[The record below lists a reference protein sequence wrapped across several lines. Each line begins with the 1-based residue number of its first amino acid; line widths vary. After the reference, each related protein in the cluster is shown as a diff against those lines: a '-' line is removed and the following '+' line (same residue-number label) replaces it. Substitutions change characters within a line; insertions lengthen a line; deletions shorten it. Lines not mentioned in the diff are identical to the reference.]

1 MSEFTVGI
9 EPAMKSGV
17 ARRDLGTVGKLWL
30 GLGLVGTL
38 GWVGLSGGAIA
49 LAQRQEPLPYPNL
62 QTAQAFPPIPG
73 NINGNTVVMAG
84 QRVPVPWQQQGDR
97 IGIADMA
104 LMQVFGVD
112 LQSTRDPQQQPVQW
126 FSETATPLATWHDGG
141 YRYVDITA
149 WAQQQGWQLSPNRN
163 GTLTIQAPA
172 GQIVSGR
179 RGRQT
184 WGDRLVLDVDRP
196 VVWTLQEQHSSFTL
210 TLQGRPGQTFT
221 PADLQGN
228 GNALSNLQV
237 RSAGDRLIIQGQIEA
252 TAQMRVWSLTNPNRV
267 VIDVR
272 QDAVP
277 KDIAWAPGVRWQSGM
292 VSVGNRSFPVQQLR
306 LNPQQVRLRPI
317 WASQPQVP
325 GITPLVTMAR
335 QSQAVAAINAG
346 FFNRNNQLPLGAIRE
361 NGRWISG
368 PILNRGAIAWN
379 DQGQAAF
386 NRLFLS
392 HTVTTDQG
400 RGFTVGQINSGY
412 VQAGIGLYTA
422 DWGNLYRPIID
433 NEILVTV
440 RQNQVVQQT
449 PGGAAGQASITVPS
463 DGYLLAVRAFSEAAR
478 SLAPGN
484 TVSLTTDLRPPEFG
498 SFPYAI
504 GGGPLLV
511 KDRRIVLNAQ
521 AEGFSDAFA
530 RQAAPRSAIGRT
542 QTGELLLVA
551 IHNSPGGRG
560 PTLTETAQI
569 MAQLG
574 STDAL
579 NLDGGNSASLYL
591 GGTMINRHPQTAGR
605 VHNGLGVFLAP

>member
-1 MSEFTVGI
+1 
-9 EPAMKSGV
+9 MKSGF
-17 ARRDLGTVGKLWL
+17 ACRDLGTVWGL
-30 GLGLVGTL
+30 GLGLMGAL
-38 GWVGLSGGAIA
+38 SWAGWGAIA
-49 LAQRQEPLPYPNL
+49 LAQQQAPLPYPSL
-62 QTAQAFPPIPG
+62 QTAQSLPPATA
-73 NINGNTVVMAG
+73 NINGGTVVVAG
-84 QRVPVPWQQQGDR
+84 QSGAIPWQQRGNR

-104 LMQVFGVD
+104 LMQVLGVD
-112 LQSTRDPQQQPVQW
+112 LQDTANAQQQPVQW
-126 FSETATPLATWHDGG
+126 FSEVATPLATWHEGS

-149 WAQQQGWQLSPNRN
+149 WAQQQGWQLSPNPN
-163 GTLTIQAPA
+163 GTLTIQAPT
-172 GQIVSGR
+172 GQILGGR

-184 WGDRLVLDVDRP
+184 WGDRLVLEVDRP
-196 VVWTLQEQHSSFTL
+196 VVWSLQEQDTSFTL
-210 TLQGRPGQTFT
+210 TLQGRTGQTFT
-221 PADLQGN
+221 AVDLQGN

-237 RSAGDRLIIQGQIEA
+237 RPAGDRLVIQGQIEA
-252 TAQMRVWSLTNPNRV
+252 TARMRVWSLANPNRV

-292 VSVGNRSFPVQQLR
+292 VTVGNRSFPVHQLR

-335 QSQAVAAINAG
+335 QSGAVAAINAG

-379 DQGQAAF
+379 DQGQAIF

-392 HTVTTDQG
+392 HTLTTDQG
-400 RGFTVGQINSGY
+400 RGFTVGQTNSGY

-422 DWGNLYRPIID
+422 DWGNLYRPVLD
-433 NEILVTV
+433 NETLVTV
-440 RQNQVVQQT
+440 RQNQVLQQT
-449 PGGAAGQASITVPS
+449 PGGAAGQGAIAVPS
-463 DGYLLAVRAFSEAAR
+463 DGYLLAVRSYSEAAR
-478 SLAPGN
+478 SLPPG
-484 TVSLTTDLRPPEFG
+484 TAVSLTADVRPLEFG

-511 KDRRIVLNAQ
+511 SDRRVVLNAQ
-521 AEGFSDAFA
+521 AEGFSDAFI
-530 RQAAPRSAIGRT
+530 REAAPRSAIGRT
-542 QTGELLLVA
+542 QSGELLLVA

-569 MAQLG
+569 MVQLG
-574 STDAL
+574 SVDAL
-579 NLDGGNSASLYL
+579 NLDGGSSASLYL
-591 GGTMINRHPQTAGR
+591 GGTMLNRHSQTAGR
-605 VHNGLGVFLAP
+605 VHNGLGGFLVP

>member
-1 MSEFTVGI
+1 
-9 EPAMKSGV
+9 MK
-17 ARRDLGTVGKLWL
+17 T
-30 GLGLVGTL
+30 GLVRRARGVGSALGWGMGVIGTL
-38 GWVGLSGGAIA
+38 ASWGLMGSAIAVAQQAPARTLSPVAQVSPPAASLSGSSV
-49 LAQRQEPLPYPNL
+49 N
-62 QTAQAFPPIPG
+62 
-73 NINGNTVVMAG
+73 VAG
-84 QRVPVPWQQQGDR
+84 QAGAVPWQQRGDR

-104 LMQVFGVD
+104 LMQVLGVE
-112 LQSTRDPQQQPVQW
+112 LQDTANAQQQPIQW
-126 FSETATPLATWHDGG
+126 FSATATPLATWHDGG
-141 YRYVDITA
+141 YRYVDITG

-163 GTLTIQAPA
+163 GTLTIQGPA
-172 GQIVSGR
+172 GQVLTGR

-184 WGDRLVLDVDRP
+184 WGDRLVLEVDRP
-196 VVWTLQEQHSSFTL
+196 LVWNLQEQHTSFTL
-210 TLQGRPGQTFT
+210 TLQGRAGQSFST
-221 PADLQGN
+221 ADLQGD

-237 RSAGDRLIIQGQIEA
+237 RTAGDRLILQGQIDA
-252 TAQMRVWSLTNPNRV
+252 NARMRVWSLANPNRV

-277 KDIAWAPGVRWQSGM
+277 KDILWAPGVRWQSGM
-292 VSVGNRSFPVQQLR
+292 VSVGNRSFPVQQIR
-306 LNPQQVRLRPI
+306 LDPRLARLRPI

-346 FFNRNNQLPLGAIRE
+346 FFNRNNQLPLGAIRD

-379 DQGQAAF
+379 DQGQAVF

-392 HTVTTDQG
+392 HLITTSQG
-400 RGFTVGQINSGY
+400 RAFTAGQINSGY

-422 DWGNLYRPIID
+422 DWGRTYSPVLD
-433 NEILVTV
+433 NETVVTV

-449 PGGAAGQASITVPS
+449 PGGPAGQGAIAVPS
-463 DGYLLAVRAFSEAAR
+463 DGYLLAVRAYSEAAR
-478 SLAPGN
+478 SLPPG
-484 TVSLTTDLRPPEFG
+484 TALALTTDLRPPEFDG
-498 SFPYAI
+498 FPYAI

-511 KDRRIVLNAQ
+511 KDRRVVLNAQ

-542 QTGELLLVA
+542 ATGELLLVA
-551 IHNSPGGRG
+551 IHHSPGSRG

-574 STDAL
+574 SVDAL
-579 NLDGGNSASLYL
+579 NLDGGSSASLYL
-591 GGTMINRHPQTAGR
+591 GGAMINRHPQTAGR
-605 VHNGLGVFLAP
+605 VHNGLGVFLTP

>member
-1 MSEFTVGI
+1 VL
-9 EPAMKSGV
+9 PAV
-17 ARRDLGTVGKLWL
+17 IWERVGKLWL
-30 GLGLVGTL
+30 GLGLVGVL
-38 GWVGLSGGAIA
+38 SWVKFEGGANRPRPAPRA
-49 LAQRQEPLPYPNL
+49 LTLPEPANRPR
-62 QTAQAFPPIPG
+62 AFPPIPG
-73 NINGNTVVMAG
+73 NINGNTVVVAG
-84 QRVPVPWQQQGDR
+84 QARPCAVAAAGRPHWHCRYGPDAGT
-97 IGIADMA
+97 
-104 LMQVFGVD
+104 LGVD
-112 LQSTRDPQQQPVQW
+112 LESTRDPQQQPVQW

-149 WAQQQGWQLSPNRN
+149 WAQQQGWQLSPNPN
-163 GTLTIQAPA
+163 GTLTIQAA
-172 GQIVSGR
+172 GEHSPHWDGGGGKPGAIAWCWRWIAPWCGPCKSSTAALPSPCR
-179 RGRQT
+179 
-184 WGDRLVLDVDRP
+184 GDRVKP
-196 VVWTLQEQHSSFTL
+196 STI
-210 TLQGRPGQTFT
+210 
-221 PADLQGN
+221 ADLQGD
-228 GNALSNLQV
+228 GNALSDLQV

-292 VSVGNRSFPVQQLR
+292 VAVGNRSFPVQQLR

-317 WASQPQVP
+317 WASQPSVP

-335 QSQAVAAINAG
+335 QSEAVAAINAG
-346 FFNRNNQLPLGAIRE
+346 FFNRNNQLPLGAIRD

-379 DQGQAAF
+379 DQGQAVL

-392 HTVTTDQG
+392 HTATTDQG
-400 RGFTVGQINSGY
+400 RGFPVGQINSGY

-449 PGGAAGQASITVPS
+449 PGGAAGQASIAVPS
-463 DGYLLAVRAFSEAAR
+463 DGYLLAVRAYSEAAR

-484 TVSLTTDLRPPEFG
+484 TVSLTADLRPPEFG

-521 AEGFSDAFA
+521 AEGFSAAFA

-591 GGTMINRHPQTAGR
+591 GGAMINRHPQTAGR

>member
-1 MSEFTVGI
+1 V
-9 EPAMKSGV
+9 
-17 ARRDLGTVGKLWL
+17 
-30 GLGLVGTL
+30 
-38 GWVGLSGGAIA
+38 GGAIA

-104 LMQVFGVD
+104 LMQVLGVD
-112 LQSTRDPQQQPVQW
+112 LESTRDPQQQPVQW

-149 WAQQQGWQLSPNRN
+149 WAQQQGWQLSPNPN
-163 GTLTIQAPA
+163 GTLTIQAA
-172 GQIVSGR
+172 GGTVLTGR
-179 RGRQT
+179 RGTANLGRSPGAGCGSPRGVDPARTAQQLYPHPAGATGSNLLNSGSPGGRQCPQ
-184 WGDRLVLDVDRP
+184 R
-196 VVWTLQEQHSSFTL
+196 SAS
-210 TLQGRPGQTFT
+210 
-221 PADLQGN
+221 
-228 GNALSNLQV
+228 ALSG
-237 RSAGDRLIIQGQIEA
+237 RSPDYSGTSEA
-252 TAQMRVWSLTNPNRV
+252 TARLRVWSLTNPNRV

-292 VSVGNRSFPVQQLR
+292 VAVGNRSFPVQQLR

-317 WASQPQVP
+317 WASQPSVP

-335 QSQAVAAINAG
+335 QSEAVAAINAG
-346 FFNRNNQLPLGAIRE
+346 FFNRNNQLPLGAIRD

-379 DQGQAAF
+379 DQGQAVL

-392 HTVTTDQG
+392 HTATTDQG
-400 RGFTVGQINSGY
+400 RGFPVGQINSGY

-449 PGGAAGQASITVPS
+449 PGGAAGQASIAVPS
-463 DGYLLAVRAFSEAAR
+463 DGYLLAVRAYSEAAR

-498 SFPYAI
+498 NFPYAI

-521 AEGFSDAFA
+521 AEGFSAAFA

-591 GGTMINRHPQTAGR
+591 GGAMINRHPQTAGR

>member
-1 MSEFTVGI
+1 V
-9 EPAMKSGV
+9 
-17 ARRDLGTVGKLWL
+17 
-30 GLGLVGTL
+30 
-38 GWVGLSGGAIA
+38 
-49 LAQRQEPLPYPNL
+49 
-62 QTAQAFPPIPG
+62 
-73 NINGNTVVMAG
+73 
-84 QRVPVPWQQQGDR
+84 
-97 IGIADMA
+97 
-104 LMQVFGVD
+104 
-112 LQSTRDPQQQPVQW
+112 
-126 FSETATPLATWHDGG
+126 
-141 YRYVDITA
+141 
-149 WAQQQGWQLSPNRN
+149 
-163 GTLTIQAPA
+163 
-172 GQIVSGR
+172 
-179 RGRQT
+179 
-184 WGDRLVLDVDRP
+184 
-196 VVWTLQEQHSSFTL
+196 
-210 TLQGRPGQTFT
+210 
-221 PADLQGN
+221 
-228 GNALSNLQV
+228 
-237 RSAGDRLIIQGQIEA
+237 EA
-252 TAQMRVWSLTNPNRV
+252 TARLRVWSLTNPNRV

-292 VSVGNRSFPVQQLR
+292 VAVGNRSFPVQQLR

-317 WASQPQVP
+317 WASQPSVP

-335 QSQAVAAINAG
+335 QSEAVAAINAG
-346 FFNRNNQLPLGAIRE
+346 FFNRNNQLPLGAIRD

-379 DQGQAAF
+379 DQGQAVL

-392 HTVTTDQG
+392 HTATTDQG
-400 RGFTVGQINSGY
+400 RGFPVGQINSGY

-449 PGGAAGQASITVPS
+449 PGGAAGQASIAVPS
-463 DGYLLAVRAFSEAAR
+463 DGYLLAVRAYSEAAR

-484 TVSLTTDLRPPEFG
+484 TVSLTTDLRPLEFG

-521 AEGFSDAFA
+521 AEGFSAAFA

-591 GGTMINRHPQTAGR
+591 GGAMINRHPQTAGR

>member
-1 MSEFTVGI
+1 
-9 EPAMKSGV
+9 MKFGFAYRNLGV
-17 ARRDLGTVGKLWL
+17 WGL
-30 GLGLVGTL
+30 GLGLMAA
-38 GWVGLSGGAIA
+38 LSWAGGGGQEIA
-49 LAQRQEPLPYPNL
+49 RAQHSLPDPSL
-62 QTAQAFPPIPG
+62 QTAQASSA
-73 NINGNTVVMAG
+73 NINGNAVVMAG
-84 QRVPVPWQQQGDR
+84 QRGAVPWQQQGER

-104 LMQVFGVD
+104 LMQVLGVD
-112 LQSTRDPQQQPVQW
+112 LQSSRDPQQQPVQW

-141 YRYVDITA
+141 HRYVDITA

-163 GTLTIQAPA
+163 GTLTIQARTGTVLA
-172 GQIVSGR
+172 GR

-184 WGDRLVLDVDRP
+184 WGDRLVLEVDRP

-210 TLQGRPGQTFT
+210 TLQGRTGQTFT
-221 PADLQGN
+221 AADLQGN
-228 GNALSNLQV
+228 GNVLSNLQV
-237 RSAGDRLIIQGQIEA
+237 RSAGDRLVIQGQIEA
-252 TAQMRVWSLTNPNRV
+252 TARMRVWSLANPNRV

-292 VSVGNRSFPVQQLR
+292 VAVGNRSFPVQQLR
-306 LNPQQVRLRPI
+306 LNSQQVRLRPI

-335 QSQAVAAINAG
+335 QSGAVAAINAG
-346 FFNRNNQLPLGAIRE
+346 FFNRNNQLPLGAIRV

-379 DQGQAAF
+379 DQGQSVF

-392 HTVTTDQG
+392 HTLTTDQG

-422 DWGNLYRPIID
+422 DWGNLYRPVLD
-433 NEILVTV
+433 NETLVTV

-449 PGGAAGQASITVPS
+449 SGGAAGQGAIAVPS
-463 DGYLLAVRAFSEAAR
+463 DGYLLAVRSYSEAAR
-478 SLAPGN
+478 SLPPG
-484 TVSLTTDLRPPEFG
+484 TAVSLTADIRPSEFD

-511 KDRRIVLNAQ
+511 RDRRVVVNAQ

-542 QTGELLLVA
+542 PTGELLLVA

-574 STDAL
+574 SVDAL
-579 NLDGGNSASLYL
+579 NLDGGSSASLYL
-591 GGTMINRHPQTAGR
+591 GGAMLNRHPQTAGR
-605 VHNGLGVFLAP
+605 VHNGLGVFLVP